1 MAADPCRRCPV
12 PVFALLA
19 APGDEAPGHVLGGLV
34 PAAPAWCPTSMVIKA
49 ELPWSSGVLR
59 CTLCWEPFLTPCRG
73 TDLSEDT
80 QNPGGAGGRVQ
91 NRAIAPQLRSAVD
104 FSIQA
109 LWISLSK
116 PPMLEPRRPFSILE
130 LIKKLFL
137 MSELNLP
144 SCSSWLWLLA
154 VSPGH
159 TKLCLALP
167 SFQLPWSSWRL
178 ELNLPSSS
186 LCQTQPS

>member
-1 MAADPCRRCPV
+1 
-12 PVFALLA
+12 
-19 APGDEAPGHVLGGLV
+19 
-34 PAAPAWCPTSMVIKA
+34 MVIKA

-109 LWISLSK
+109 LETS
-116 PPMLEPRRPFSILE
+116 
-130 LIKKLFL
+130 
-137 MSELNLP
+137 N
-144 SCSSWLWLLA
+144 A
-154 VSPGH
+154 G
-159 TKLCLALP
+159 ALP
-167 SFQLPWSSWRL
+167 AFPCSGAD
-178 ELNLPSSS
+178 
-186 LCQTQPS
+186 